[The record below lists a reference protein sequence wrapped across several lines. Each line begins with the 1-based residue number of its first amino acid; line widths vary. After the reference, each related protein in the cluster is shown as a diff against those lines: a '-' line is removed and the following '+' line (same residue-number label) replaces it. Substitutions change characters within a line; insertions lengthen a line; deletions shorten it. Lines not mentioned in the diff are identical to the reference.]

1 MANLGYGYCPTH
13 PGEILKE
20 EIEYR
25 GITQRS
31 LASKTG
37 MSYSVINEIL
47 NGQRPLTPS
56 SALMFEAALGVEADT
71 LMRIQLKYNMQVT
84 RNDKKVISRFNQIKK
99 MAAPL

>member
-1 MANLGYGYCPTH
+1 
-13 PGEILKE
+13 LKE

-25 GITQRS
+25 GISQRS
-31 LASKTG
+31 LSSKTG

-84 RNDKKVISRFNQIKK
+84 RNDKKVINRLNQIKK
-99 MAAPL
+99 MAAL

>member
-1 MANLGYGYCPTH
+1 
-13 PGEILKE
+13 
-20 EIEYR
+20 
-25 GITQRS
+25 
-31 LASKTG
+31 

-84 RNDKKVISRFNQIKK
+84 RNDKKVINRLNQIKK
-99 MAAPL
+99 MAAL

>member
-25 GITQRS
+25 GISQRS

>member
-99 MAAPL
+99 MAASL

>member
-84 RNDKKVISRFNQIKK
+84 RNDKKVINRFNQIKK